1 MFLEAQ
7 REAWVEINLGNLAH
21 NIREIKKNVGE
32 DVAIIGVIKADAY
45 GHGSVQCAKIMI
57 QNGIKHFAV
66 ATIPEA
72 IVLRE
77 AGIKEPIMILGLT
90 PDVCA
95 FEIAKYDL
103 TPVVS
108 GYEKACY
115 ISEIARE
122 YNKKINIILAIDT
135 GMGRIGYQIAKP
147 ESMELAMRD
156 VLKIDELP
164 YIRISGL
171 LSHFASTLY
180 DDKEYTY
187 KQINLFNDFY
197 EKISLEGVSIPC
209 KMIANSAAII
219 ENRRAFFDAVRPGL
233 IMYGYYPTEEYENLH
248 LDLKPVMSVKAD
260 IVFLKRVPK
269 GTSISYGR
277 KFTTERESV
286 IATIALGYADGYS
299 RVLNEEGEV
308 IVNGKKCKIVG
319 AICMDQMMIDVTDA
333 GKVNVGD
340 EAIIM
345 GTKNGV
351 TIDANHIAKKR
362 NTISYEVLCDFG
374 LRLPKVYINKEA

>member
-1 MFLEAQ
+1 
-7 REAWVEINLGNLAH
+7 
-21 NIREIKKNVGE
+21 
-32 DVAIIGVIKADAY
+32 
-45 GHGSVQCAKIMI
+45 MI

-147 ESMELAMRD
+147 ESMELAMKD

-180 DDKEYTY
+180 DDKEYTD

-233 IMYGYYPTEEYENLH
+233 IMYGYYPTEEYENLN

-299 RVLNEEGEV
+299 RALSEEGEV

-351 TIDANHIAKKR
+351 SIDANHIAKKR